1 MRMAQDRNFM
11 VIAIIS
17 AFVAASSWW
26 GPVGRVSHAA
36 LRQFK
41 NEGAKTSE
49 PLMSLARAAADEPSG
64 LYQPDGQLMLLSR
77 GGEHKLSSTLTG
89 ATVQFSAANYS
100 AGEGDQRVTLS
111 ITRSG
116 DTSSPATVVLATSDL
131 AGAQNCN
138 AITGIAS
145 SRCDYE
151 TRIGAVKFA
160 AGETSKSASVAII
173 DDAYLEGPETF
184 TVSLT
189 NPTGATLG
197 SPANAT
203 VTIADNDAANG
214 VSPIVTA
221 SFFVPVH
228 YLDFLNRE
236 PDPSGLN
243 FWLNQITSCGVDQQ
257 CTEVKRINVSA
268 SFYLS
273 IEFQQSGYLVERLY
287 KAAYGDAIGASTY
300 QGAHQLSVPI
310 VRLNEFLSDTQEIG
324 QGVIVNQGNWQQQL
338 EDNKQS
344 FTSEFVQRVRFTT
357 ALPTSLTP
365 AQYVDK
371 LNINAGNPLSSGERN
386 QLVDDLTT
394 SAKTRAQVLRTIAE
408 HQNLVNAE
416 FNRAFVLMQYF
427 GYLRRNP
434 DDPQD
439 TDYTGYDFWLTKL
452 NAFNG
457 NFVNAEMVKAF
468 IASAEY
474 GNRFG
479 AAATPP
485 PPPPSLTPEQRLAAL
500 EAVRAEF
507 ELLKNGP
514 DQNTVNQELL
524 NFIRSRPEF
533 AEAGLSTD
541 SCVWAKY
548 IDGVGLIIANNR
560 DPDLLS
566 SPGPAPGPVVAR
578 SLSANLQPENLPES
592 PKTRL
597 YFALGPLFRN
607 PVPDISNWL
616 AAENY
621 VPVSEAATVENLR
634 HVGGDGVFYFGG
646 HGGTFETS
654 SGNAYAL
661 ATAELPNPTRDK
673 QLETDLIP
681 NPPASGLTRN
691 RLVYF
696 EAVSDVKNGK
706 ELVGVYYGF
715 TSQFIRDYWGRFS
728 PGSLVYIDSCSSGSP
743 GAFGIRDAVKEKGAS
758 VYAGW
763 TDTVH
768 GPVMFE
774 ASRFVFDRLLGA
786 NKIYP
791 EGDGFKQRPFD
802 YLSVAV
808 DLPLHGLGH
817 DQASGANLAFTAFP
831 TNGNSQTLLAPSIWF
846 MEVDSYFNVL
856 TIQGEF
862 GEDPGT
868 SNRKVTVGGQEIHVI
883 TWANNQII
891 CDLPVSGLGSSGEVI
906 VTVRQQKSNTA
917 YLTEWE
923 GDFTHTVTGQ
933 GSLKQ
938 TATYHIRIRADIR
951 VVRNHIHEVPNLIAD
966 RAIVATE
973 DSGYSYECS
982 GSFTETLPGPP
993 PQACTEKW
1001 FGAGSLPRLPFL
1013 QTGTGILA
1021 IGFVNNTKLT
1031 LQLSVKAGAARLVNF
1046 GCTPPGGS
1054 SDTPDSLFSPQVG
1067 NEGTFFANLD
1077 SNFAIVGNT
1086 LTAPDSDGHVHTL
1099 TWNQIKPKDG
1109 SAPKPDSP
1117 R

>member
-1 MRMAQDRNFM
+1 M
-11 VIAIIS
+11 
-17 AFVAASSWW
+17 SW
-26 GPVGRVSHAA
+26 V
-36 LRQFK
+36 L
-41 NEGAKTSE
+41 
-49 PLMSLARAAADEPSG
+49 AAADEPGRSH
-64 LYQPDGQLMLLSR
+64 QDGIWLTSLSR
-77 GGEHKLSSTLTG
+77 GGGLKLSSTLAG

-100 AGEGDQRVTLS
+100 VGEGDQRVTLS
-111 ITRSG
+111 VTRSG
-116 DTSSPATVVLATSDL
+116 DTSGPSTVVLATSDL
-131 AGAQNCN
+131 AGAQNCS
-138 AITGIAS
+138 AITGLAS

-151 TRIGAVKFA
+151 TSIDTVKFA
-160 AGETSKSASVAII
+160 AGETSKSVSVEII

-189 NPTGATLG
+189 NPSGATLG

-203 VTIADNDAANG
+203 VTIADNDVANG

-221 SFFVPVH
+221 SFFVPIH

-243 FWLNQITSCGVDQQ
+243 FWLNQITSCGADPQ

-287 KAAYGDAIGASTY
+287 KAAYGDAPGTSTY

-344 FTSEFVQRVRFTT
+344 FTSEFVQRLRFTN

-371 LNINAGNPLSSGERN
+371 LNTNAGNPLSSVERN
-386 QLVDDLTT
+386 QLVNDLTNG
-394 SAKTRAQVLRTIAE
+394 AKTRAQVIRTIAE

-457 NFVNAEMVKAF
+457 NFINAEMVKAF

-479 AAATPP
+479 AATTPP

-500 EAVRAEF
+500 EAVRAKF
-507 ELLKNGP
+507 ELLKNGSE
-514 DQNTVNQELL
+514 QSTVNQELL
-524 NFIRSRPEF
+524 NFILSRPEF
-533 AEAGLSTD
+533 AEAGISTD
-541 SCVWAKY
+541 SCVWATY
-548 IDGVGLIIANNR
+548 TDGVELIAVNNR
-560 DPDLLS
+560 DSDPLS
-566 SPGPAPGPVVAR
+566 APGPAARLPVAQ
-578 SLSANLQPENLPES
+578 SFAASPQPENLPDS
-592 PKTRL
+592 AKARL
-597 YFALGPLFRN
+597 IFTLGPTFAN
-607 PVPDISNWL
+607 PVPVIRESLN
-616 AAENY
+616 EQNY
-621 VPVSEAATVENLR
+621 NQPLNEGGTVEALKN
-634 HVGGDGVFYFGG
+634 VGGDGVLFFDG
-646 HGGTFETS
+646 HGGKGKPLDTEDYS
-654 SGNAYAL
+654 RYAL
-661 ATAELPNPTRDK
+661 ATETEASVANDK
-673 QLETDLIP
+673 ALAADLKPSTDP
-681 NPPASGLTRN
+681 DRPPVPP
-691 RLVYF
+691 LVYMIVNYGYF
-696 EAVSDVKNGK
+696 GSFVETK
-706 ELVGVYYGF
+706 VYGI
-715 TSQFIRDYWGRFS
+715 TSQFIRQYWHDFNPNSFVFIASCGGDS
-728 PGSLVYIDSCSSGSP
+728 PEAIP
-743 GAFGIRDAVKEKGAS
+743 IKNAIKAKGAS

-763 TDTVH
+763 TDTVFDTM
-768 GPVMFE
+768 G
-774 ASRFVFDRLLGA
+774 ANTSKFVFDRLLGA
-786 NKIYP
+786 NKVYA

-802 YLSVAV
+802 YQSVAA
-808 DLPLHGLGH
+808 DLSLHGLGH
-817 DQASGANLAFTAFP
+817 DLKSGASLQFTHFP
-831 TNGNSQTLLAPSIWF
+831 ENSDFRLLAPSIWF
-846 MEVDSYFNVL
+846 MQVDEYSKL
-856 TIQGEF
+856 ITLQGEF
-862 GEDPGT
+862 GDDPGQN
-868 SNRKVTVGGQEIHVI
+868 SRAVVIGGQSLNVL
-883 TWANNQII
+883 TWSNNQILA
-891 CDLPVSGLGSSGEVI
+891 DLPVAGPGSSGEVI
-906 VTVRQQKSNTA
+906 VTVRQHKSNTA

-923 GDFTHTVTGQ
+923 GDFIHTVTGK

-951 VVRNHIHEVPNLIAD
+951 LVRNHIHEVPNLIAN
-966 RAIVATE
+966 RAVVATE
-973 DSGYSYECS
+973 DSGCSYECS
-982 GSFTETLPGPP
+982 GSFTETLPVSP
-993 PQACTEKW
+993 PQVCTEKW

-1013 QTGTGILA
+1013 QTGSGILA
-1021 IGFVNNTKLT
+1021 VGFVNNTKLT
-1031 LQLSVKAGAARLVNF
+1031 LQLSVKAGSARHVDF

-1054 SDTPDSLFSPQVG
+1054 SDTPSSLFSPQVG

-1077 SNFAIVGNT
+1077 SNFAIVENT